1 MAVPSPANLSHFPSQ
16 AVPTASANG
25 TSLAG
30 AGAAAAALPLQTLYE
45 ISKLLSASLNL
56 DSTLRDV
63 LKVLSS
69 YLEMRRGTI
78 SLADEQGVLAVVAAN
93 GMSLDLAR
101 GGEGGYPLAVA
112 LEVQRSNM
120 PLVISR
126 MDEDRRF
133 DAYVRHSPNP
143 STDLVSFL
151 CVPIRA
157 GEAVVGTLSV
167 ERARPCGVDDDLRM
181 LTMIGNL
188 IGQTVRLHRLVAADR
203 QTLLADQ
210 ARREKL
216 ARAERLNGRAPR
228 FREIVGRSQAMLS
241 VLDQVRHVARTR
253 APVMLRGESGTGKEM
268 IARAIHQ
275 VSPRADKPFVCVNC
289 AALPDTLLESELFG
303 HDKGAFTGAAGERKG
318 RFEAADGGTLFL
330 DEIGEISPTF
340 QAKLL
345 RVLQEGQF
353 ERLGSSRTRKV
364 DVRMIAATNRNL
376 EEAVSCGD
384 FRADLYYRINVV
396 TLLLPPLRDRPEDIE
411 PLARHFLDRFNEE
424 NGDSL
429 QFSPEAL
436 DLLRDCA
443 FPGNVRELENCITRV
458 ATMVRGEVIGALDFA
473 CREAGCLS
481 SVLWRETEG
490 QTQAIGGM
498 APVTRAPQPPPAAP
512 MDQGPPPAMSRA
524 TMPLATSPGHCGAC
538 TGGGGQPDG
547 SCGSAPSMSA
557 PTRGPVPTEPATSPV
572 TSSGVGGG
580 SSGRLPDRD
589 RLIAAMEKTG
599 WVQAK
604 AARLLGLTPR
614 QVGYAL
620 RRHDIPIKRL

>member
-1 MAVPSPANLSHFPSQ
+1 MAAQSPIPLTALSSSPPGGS
-16 AVPTASANG
+16 G
-25 TSLAG
+25 RAG
-30 AGAAAAALPLQTLYE
+30 AGAAAAALPMLTLYE
-45 ISKLLSASLNL
+45 ISKLLSASLNQ
-56 DSTLRDV
+56 DATLRDV
-63 LKVLSS
+63 LNVLSS
-69 YLEMRRGTI
+69 YLEMRRGAITL
-78 SLADEQGVLAVVAAN
+78 SGEDGALTLVAIN
-93 GMSLDLAR
+93 GLSLDLACR
-101 GGEGGYPLAVA
+101 ENGGYPLTVA
-112 LEVQRSNM
+112 REVRRANM
-120 PLVISR
+120 PLVVGR
-126 MDEDRRF
+126 MADDPRFAAYARQADPSEPDR
-133 DAYVRHSPNP
+133 
-143 STDLVSFL
+143 VSFL

-157 GEAVVGTLSV
+157 GDSVLGTLSV
-167 ERARPCGVDDDLRM
+167 ERDRPGGFDDDLRLLAM
-181 LTMIGNL
+181 VGNL

-216 ARAERLNGRAPR
+216 ARSDQRVGGRTPR
-228 FREIVGRSQAMLS
+228 FREIVGRSPAMVG

-318 RFEAADGGTLFL
+318 RFEMADGGTLFL

-364 DVRMIAATNRNL
+364 DVRLIAATNRNL
-376 EEAVSCGD
+376 EEAVSRGA

-396 TLLLPPLRDRPEDIE
+396 TLVLPPLRDRREDIE

-429 QFSPEAL
+429 AFAPGAL
-436 DLLRDCA
+436 DLLRACA

-458 ATMVRGEVIGALDFA
+458 ATMVRGAVISAQDFA

-490 QTQAIGGM
+490 PTQAIGGM
-498 APVTRAPQPPPAAP
+498 GAIPDMTPRPAPPPSSPSACPSGKGDCASCA
-512 MDQGPPPAMSRA
+512 GEPASSGHPSETA
-524 TMPLATSPGHCGAC
+524 TPAEANADPA
-538 TGGGGQPDG
+538 TGGG
-547 SCGSAPSMSA
+547 A
-557 PTRGPVPTEPATSPV
+557 
-572 TSSGVGGG
+572 
-580 SSGRLPDRD
+580 SGRLPERA
-589 RLIAAMEKTG
+589 RLIDAMEKSG

-620 RRHDIPIKRL
+620 RKHGVEIKRL

>member
-1 MAVPSPANLSHFPSQ
+1 ML
-16 AVPTASANG
+16 
-25 TSLAG
+25 
-30 AGAAAAALPLQTLYE
+30 TLYE
-45 ISKLLSASLNL
+45 ISKLLSASLNQ
-56 DSTLRDV
+56 DATLRDV
-63 LKVLSS
+63 LNVLSS
-69 YLEMRRGTI
+69 YLEMRRGAI
-78 SLADEQGVLAVVAAN
+78 ALSGEDGALSLVAVN
-93 GMSLDLAR
+93 GLSLDLAR
-101 GGEGGYPLAVA
+101 RENGGYPLAVA
-112 LEVQRSNM
+112 REVRRSNM
-120 PLVISR
+120 PLVVGR
-126 MDEDRRF
+126 MADDPRFSAYARQADPSEPDRI
-133 DAYVRHSPNP
+133 
-143 STDLVSFL
+143 SFL

-157 GEAVVGTLSV
+157 TDSVLGTLSV
-167 ERARPCGVDDDLRM
+167 ERARPGGFDEDLRV
-181 LTMIGNL
+181 LTMVGNL

-216 ARAERLNGRAPR
+216 ARSEQRAGGRAPR
-228 FREIVGRSQAMLS
+228 FREIVGRSPAMVG

-318 RFEAADGGTLFL
+318 RFEMADGGTLFL

-364 DVRMIAATNRNL
+364 DVRLIAATNRNL
-376 EEAVSCGD
+376 EEAVSKGD

-396 TLLLPPLRDRPEDIE
+396 TLVLPPLRDRREDIE

-429 QFSPEAL
+429 AFAPEAL
-436 DLLRDCA
+436 DLLRACA

-458 ATMVRGEVIGALDFA
+458 ATMVRGAVISAEDFA

-490 QTQAIGGM
+490 PTRAIGGM
-498 APVTRAPQPPPAAP
+498 GAIPDVAPRPA
-512 MDQGPPPAMSRA
+512 
-524 TMPLATSPGHCGAC
+524 SPGSPSVCPSGKGDCASCADEPASSSHPADTPAPLEATPGPV
-538 TGGGGQPDG
+538 TGGG
-547 SCGSAPSMSA
+547 A
-557 PTRGPVPTEPATSPV
+557 
-572 TSSGVGGG
+572 
-580 SSGRLPDRD
+580 SGRLPERA
-589 RLIAAMEKTG
+589 RLIDAMEKSG

-620 RRHDIPIKRL
+620 RKHGIEIKRL

>member
-1 MAVPSPANLSHFPSQ
+1 MSVQTSVPLTSP
-16 AVPTASANG
+16 PTVAATG
-25 TSLAG
+25 LGRAG
-30 AGAAAAALPLQTLYE
+30 AGASAAALPMLTLYE
-45 ISKLLSASLNL
+45 ISKLLSASL
-56 DSTLRDV
+56 DRDATLRDV
-63 LKVLSS
+63 LNVLSS
-69 YLEMRRGTI
+69 YLEMRRGAI
-78 SLADEQGVLAVVAAN
+78 ALGDDDDSLALTAVT
-93 GMSLDLAR
+93 GQSLDGAR
-101 GGEGGYPLAVA
+101 RTEGGYPLTVA
-112 LEVQRSNM
+112 REVYRSNM
-120 PLVISR
+120 PLVVGR
-126 MDEDRRF
+126 MTADPRF
-133 DAYVRHSPNP
+133 AAYAPTAGGDAAPERVA
-143 STDLVSFL
+143 FL

-157 GEAVVGTLSV
+157 GDAVLGTLSV
-167 ERARPCGVDDDLRM
+167 ERAGPGGVDDDLRVLAM
-181 LTMIGNL
+181 VGNL

-216 ARAERLNGRAPR
+216 ARAERAVGGRTPR
-228 FREIVGRSQAMLS
+228 FREIIGRSPAMVG

-318 RFEAADGGTLFL
+318 RFEMADGGTLFL
-330 DEIGEISPTF
+330 DEIGEISPAF

-376 EEAVSCGD
+376 EEAVSKGG

-396 TLLLPPLRDRPEDIE
+396 TLVLPPLRDRREDIE

-424 NGDSL
+424 NGESL
-429 QFSPEAL
+429 VFSPNAL
-436 DLLRDCA
+436 DLLRGCA

-458 ATMVRGEVIGALDFA
+458 ATMVRGAVIGVEDFA

-490 QTQAIGGM
+490 STQAIGGM
-498 APVTRAPQPPPAAP
+498 GAVPAVRPRAPA
-512 MDQGPPPAMSRA
+512 
-524 TMPLATSPGHCGAC
+524 LASASGCGAC
-538 TGGGGQPDG
+538 DGGSSSCGSPPDQRGDDAPSAMATMTGGG
-547 SCGSAPSMSA
+547 A
-557 PTRGPVPTEPATSPV
+557 
-572 TSSGVGGG
+572 
-580 SSGRLPDRD
+580 SGRLPDRE
-589 RLIAAMEKTG
+589 RLVLAMEKTG

-620 RRHDIPIKRL
+620 RKHDIPIKRL